1 MLVVTGEL
9 FLPFFVAILEALIYK
24 LSSEISYYKSIKIIL
39 YGTSFNKVIYDYCDA
54 IGNIYFARVDLWS
67 VCLVYRVVLW

>member
-1 MLVVTGEL
+1 MLVVTGEF

-54 IGNIYFARVDLWS
+54 RVDLWS